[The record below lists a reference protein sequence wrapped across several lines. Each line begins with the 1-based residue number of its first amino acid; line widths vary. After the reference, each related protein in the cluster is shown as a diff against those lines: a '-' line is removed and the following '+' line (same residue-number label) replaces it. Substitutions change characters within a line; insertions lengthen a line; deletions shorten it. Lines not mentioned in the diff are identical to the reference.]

1 MQTDRAGDENQ
12 PDGLPS
18 RHEALRHFATFDG
31 PTQSQQHIKPLHRY
45 VTTRLVLEGGFA
57 PDELRPRP
65 PLDVV
70 SERGASRLVYAP
82 DNATNTEATILGGL
96 KTKAVDIVVTKDGI
110 GPVLAISCKGMT
122 GAFRNLTNRLEET
135 IGECTN
141 IHIGYSMLVFGYL
154 FVARA
159 HRANQHVPPSDVAFA
174 DPRQPVE
181 ALLRFHAALT
191 EMTGRRGVRNDLSRY
206 EAVGMALVD
215 TRPAS
220 VLGRSWKSSP
230 RQQRHSLR
238 SVLRHPLSAVRRALR
253 RRRAPAQVAYPPRYL
268 GGGFAGSCPAYVPR
282 ARLRDSRGAEAIG
295 GTHPLRLL
303 VERLSS
309 ASSVALGPGSGL
321 MLA

>member
-1 MQTDRAGDENQ
+1 MPTDRKGDSQ
-12 PDGLPS
+12 RGGLLS
-18 RHEALRHFATFDG
+18 RQEALEHFATFDG

-70 SERGASRLVYAP
+70 SGRGGRRLVYAP
-82 DNATNTEATILGGL
+82 DNATSTEATILGGL
-96 KTKAVDIVVTKDGI
+96 KTKDVDIVVTKEGI

-141 IHIGYSMLVFGYL
+141 IHIGYPMLVFGYL

-159 HRANQHVPPSDVAFA
+159 HRADQQVPSSDVAFA
-174 DPRQPVE
+174 DSRKPVE

-206 EAVGMALVD
+206 EAVGMALVE

-220 VLGRSWKSSP
+220 AGRLVEEFPPSDSAIHFAGFFDTLYRRYDERYVVGAPQLKS
-230 RQQRHSLR
+230 RT
-238 SVLRHPLSAVRRALR
+238 RRAVW
-253 RRRAPAQVAYPPRYL
+253 AADSPALAQRPSHGLDY
-268 GGGFAGSCPAYVPR
+268 
-282 ARLRDSRGAEAIG
+282 AIR
-295 GTHPLRLL
+295 T
-303 VERLSS
+303 
-309 ASSVALGPGSGL
+309 AS
-321 MLA
+321 